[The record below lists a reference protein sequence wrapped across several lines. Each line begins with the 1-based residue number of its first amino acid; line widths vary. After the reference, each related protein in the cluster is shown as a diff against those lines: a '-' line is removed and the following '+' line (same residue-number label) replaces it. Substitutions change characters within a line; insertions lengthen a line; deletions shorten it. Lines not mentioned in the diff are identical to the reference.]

1 MFVRRYM
8 TSPAVTIDET
18 ATLTEAIH
26 SLKEHKIRRLPV
38 VRKGKLVGI
47 LSDRDIK
54 EYCPTK
60 ATSLDIWEVHH
71 VLAKVAVRDAM
82 TKDPVTIRPDAPI
95 EDAARVLHE
104 KGIGALPVVDAK
116 GGLAGILTE
125 HDVFGA
131 LVALTGARR
140 GRRPACT
147 SRSPTARG
155 RSGKWPTSSAPMEAG
170 SSRSSLPTRASPTA
184 PGSWPSAFPAARPT
198 ASSPPS
204 AWSTRTSTRGKGDG
218 SER

>member
-8 TSPAVTIDET
+8 TSPAVTIEET

-60 ATSLDIWEVHH
+60 ATSLDVWEVHH
-71 VLAKVAVRDAM
+71 VLAKLSVRDAM
-82 TKDPVTIRPDAPI
+82 TKDPVTVHPDAPI
-95 EDAARVLHE
+95 EDAARLLHE
-104 KGIGALPVVDAK
+104 KGIGALPVVDAR

-140 GRRPACT
+140 GKTTRLHLTIPDRPGTIREVADVIRAHGGRLVSILT
-147 SRSPTARG
+147 SYEGVREGSRELAIRF
-155 RSGKWPTSSAPMEAG
+155 SGGKPD
-170 SSRSSLPTRASPTA
+170 RI
-184 PGSWPSAFPAARPT
+184 AAELRPT
-198 ASSPPS
+198 HPDLDV
-204 AWSTRTSTRGKGDG
+204 RRG
-218 SER
+218 

>member
-140 GRRPACT
+140 GKTTRLHLTIPDRPGTIREVADVIRAHGGRLVSILT
-147 SRSPTARG
+147 SYEGVP
-155 RSGKWPTSSAPMEAG
+155 
-170 SSRSSLPTRASPTA
+170 
-184 PGSWPSAFPAARPT
+184 
-198 ASSPPS
+198 
-204 AWSTRTSTRGKGDG
+204 DG
-218 SER
+218 SRELAIRFSGGKADRIVAALRLEHPDLDARKG

>member
-1 MFVRRYM
+1 MYVRRYM
-8 TSPAVTIDET
+8 TSPAVTIDEN

-26 SLKEHKIRRLPV
+26 SLKEHGVRRLPV

-60 ATSLDIWEVHH
+60 ATSLDVWEVHH
-71 VLAKVAVRDAM
+71 VLAKVAVREAM
-82 TKDPVTIRPDAPI
+82 TGDPVTIRPDAPI

-116 GGLAGILTE
+116 GSLVGILTE

-140 GRRPACT
+140 GKTTRLHLTIPDRPGTIREVADVIRAHGGRLVSILT
-147 SRSPTARG
+147 SYEGIP
-155 RSGKWPTSSAPMEAG
+155 
-170 SSRSSLPTRASPTA
+170 
-184 PGSWPSAFPAARPT
+184 
-198 ASSPPS
+198 
-204 AWSTRTSTRGKGDG
+204 DG
-218 SER
+218 SRELAIRFAGGKSDRIAADLRPSHPDLDMRKG